1 MAWRARNEPG
11 ADATRRRALAGAA
24 ALAGMAFGAPALA
37 RQPVPDGGMLP
48 QSPDAPIRLI
58 SNLFSRLAARVMING
73 RGPFVF
79 VIDTGA
85 SRTCVTDVVVEA
97 MGLPLAA
104 DMVVHGVTSAD
115 VTRSVV
121 IDQLQLAGMTFED
134 IRAPILSYP
143 QLGAHGLIG
152 LDILAGFGL
161 GFDVVGGTITLVPGG
176 GQGLTANMQTVRTI
190 QPNGVRSRRGAYGQ
204 LILTDTFVND
214 LRVAAFIDSGAQH
227 SIGNRAL
234 LDLVATRRPEGLDA
248 LRQVPI
254 FGVTGQSLSGEIG
267 EVADV
272 RLGRVKLGPTPLL
285 FADLH
290 CFRTMELADRPALLI
305 GADLLTR
312 FRRINIDFARNRVV
326 FDGLRRSV
334 DPGGLSDR
342 ITGAG

>member
-11 ADATRRRALAGAA
+11 AGATRRGTLASAA
-24 ALAGMAFGAPALA
+24 VLASMAFGGSVLA
-37 RQPVPDGGMLP
+37 RQPVPDHQNLP
-48 QSPDAPIRLI
+48 PPPGEPIRVV
-58 SNLFSRLAARVMING
+58 SNLFTRLATRVMVNG
-73 RGPFVF
+73 QGPFVF

-97 MGLPLAA
+97 LGMPLAA

-115 VTRSVV
+115 LTRSVV
-121 IDQLQLAGMTFED
+121 IEHLQLAGMVFDD
-134 IRAPILSYP
+134 IRAPILSYS

-152 LDILAGFGL
+152 LDILADFGL
-161 GFDVVGGTITLVPGG
+161 GFDVVGGTISLIPGG
-176 GQGLTANMQTVRTI
+176 GQGLTASMQTMRTL

-204 LILTDTFVND
+204 LILTETYVND

-234 LDLVATRRPEGLDA
+234 LDLVATRRPDGIDS

-254 FGVTGQSLSGEIG
+254 LGVTGQSLPGEIG

-272 RLGRVKLGPTPLL
+272 RFGRMKLGPTPLL

-290 CFRTMELADRPALLI
+290 CFRTMDLADRPALLI
-305 GADLLTR
+305 GADLLNR

-334 DPGGLSDR
+334 DPGGLSNQ